1 MVIDGVS
8 QERLTRARLLLKNR
22 VVLYM
27 HLVMAKRKR
36 KSVPKDKRSKVPKK
50 YLSGTKGTK
59 RTELASLIKRI
70 AKLYKEGKKVPR
82 SLIQKR
88 IALGRR
94 KK

>member
-1 MVIDGVS
+1 
-8 QERLTRARLLLKNR
+8 
-22 VVLYM
+22 M

-82 SLIQKR
+82 SLIERR

>member
-1 MVIDGVS
+1 
-8 QERLTRARLLLKNR
+8 
-22 VVLYM
+22 M

>member
-1 MVIDGVS
+1 
-8 QERLTRARLLLKNR
+8 
-22 VVLYM
+22 M
-27 HLVMAKRKR
+27 HLVMAKR

-70 AKLYKEGKKVPR
+70 SKLYKEGKKVPR
-82 SLIQKR
+82 SLIQRR